1 MRLHAV
7 GRTGPYPEHPSRRV
21 LIADRAHPLSALQR
35 SVGNHAVQRLLAGDL
50 VVQPY
55 RPKTA
60 MNFGGADAA
69 ALIESTFKSQ
79 RKEPWLSLI
88 TVEFDSVVAD
98 SNGIDMPKGIAT
110 ATYFSN
116 APALPSF
123 SVEVT
128 GGPRGLRSDP
138 GNFTVGRIEG
148 VGYNDPTNAAAIAAD
163 QGEGALEGPKRG
175 AHRRYTKPTVGQ
187 TPMDVSASMS
197 LAVFYNAG
205 EALHFAPPNVASHGC
220 VHVVDFGL
228 LTQLNYHSV
237 VGLTKV
243 KVSYTGAAKAAFAP

>member
-1 MRLHAV
+1 MRMHDAGL
-7 GRTGPYPEHPSRRV
+7 TGPCPEHSSRRV
-21 LIADRAHPLSALQR
+21 LVPGGAHPLSALQR
-35 SVGNHAVQRLLAGDL
+35 SVGNHATQRVLAGDL

-60 MNFGGADAA
+60 MNFGAADTS

-79 RKEPWLSLI
+79 KKDPWLSLI

-98 SNGIDMPKGIAT
+98 SNGVNMPKGIAT
-110 ATYFSN
+110 AAYFSN
-116 APALPSF
+116 AAALPSF
-123 SVEVT
+123 SVEVS
-128 GGPRGLRSDP
+128 GGPRALRSDP

-148 VGYNDPTNAAAIAAD
+148 VGYNDPTNAAVIAAN

-175 AHRRYTKPTVGQ
+175 AHRRYTKPTAGQ

-205 EALHFAPPNVASHGC
+205 EALHFAPANAASHGC

-243 KVSYTGAAKAAFAP
+243 NVSYTGAAKAAFVP

>member
-1 MRLHAV
+1 MRMHAA
-7 GRTGPYPEHPSRRV
+7 GRTGPCLEYPARGV
-21 LIADRAHPLSALQR
+21 LMADRAHALSALQR
-35 SVGNHAVQRLLAGDL
+35 SVGNQAAQRLLTGDL
-50 VVQPY
+50 VVQRY

-60 MNFGGADAA
+60 THFGAA
-69 ALIESTFKSQ
+69 NTSALIESTFKSQ
-79 RKEPWLSLI
+79 KTQPWLSLI

-98 SNGIDMPKGIAT
+98 SSGVDMPKGIAT

-116 APALPSF
+116 AAALPSF

-148 VGYNDPTNAAAIAAD
+148 VGYNDPTGAAAIAAT

-175 AHRRYTKPTVGQ
+175 AHRRYTKPTAGQ
-187 TPMDVSASMS
+187 TPMNVGASMH

-205 EALHFAPPNVASHGC
+205 EGLHFAPPDVASHGC

-237 VGLTKV
+237 IGLTKV
-243 KVSYTGAAKAAFAP
+243 KVIYTGAAKAAFAP